1 MINGLNSESFVQN
14 QSINCFSNLPNGIC
28 YHFFHSEKNFY
39 PIGSALISKLEGVW
53 NMDTNDTGR
62 LDKAYSKR
70 VTLIPNDRQQLSYGQ
85 ILPKPYYP

>member
-1 MINGLNSESFVQN
+1 M
-14 QSINCFSNLPNGIC
+14 
-28 YHFFHSEKNFY
+28 
-39 PIGSALISKLEGVW
+39 GSALISKLEGVW
-53 NMDTNDTGR
+53 NMDKNDNGR